1 MERTR
6 TAFVAALLMT
16 LMVTGC
22 SSGGPSNDDK
32 RYADAVAAADPD
44 DYGGLGT
51 NDLASA
57 LGDEGKELCHQL
69 DASYADAFAY
79 AKLGYSERQTT
90 ALIAAAVLVYC
101 PDNRDKIPTG

>member
-22 SSGGPSNDDK
+22 SSDGPSNDDK

-44 DYGGLGT
+44 DYGGLAT

-57 LGDEGKELCHQL
+57 LGNEGKELCHQL
-69 DASYADAFAY
+69 DSSYADAVAY
-79 AKLGYSERQTT
+79 AKLGYSERQTS